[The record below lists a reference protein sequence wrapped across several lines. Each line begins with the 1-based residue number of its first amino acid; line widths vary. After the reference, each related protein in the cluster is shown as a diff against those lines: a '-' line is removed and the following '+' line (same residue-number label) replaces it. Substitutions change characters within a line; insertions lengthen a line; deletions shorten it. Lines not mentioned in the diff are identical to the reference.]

1 MLTELC
7 GVLRNWFETD
17 RISGTYTVENGSI
30 TLPFLQNGQFFRVVG
45 SVFNDGVHQ
54 YPDYAM
60 ADETFDGSI
69 WPMSVPPALLCL
81 GEEIKAW
88 QEKNS
93 TTNAAK
99 NPFTGALAEAG
110 VSPRT
115 AVKVLDK
122 YRTLNNADGKAKDK
136 TAEFQQYLHELGF
149 DAAQMAAAR
158 DTFSFYT
165 SVPAKWK

>member
-17 RISGTYTVENGSI
+17 RISVTYTVENGSI

-88 QEKNS
+88 QEKNGDIAASPYTSESFGRYSYSKTTSGS
-93 TTNAAK
+93 TT
-99 NPFTGALAEAG
+99 GAG
-110 VSPRT
+110 MVTWKSVFKSR
-115 AVKVLDK
+115 
-122 YRTLNNADGKAKDK
+122 LNQWRKI
-136 TAEFQQYLHELGF
+136 
-149 DAAQMAAAR
+149 
-158 DTFSFYT
+158 
-165 SVPAKWK
+165 

>member
-30 TLPFLQNGQFFRVVG
+30 TLPILQNGQFFRVVG

-88 QEKNS
+88 QEKNGDIAASPYTSESFGGYSYSKS
-93 TTNAAK
+93 TSGSA
-99 NPFTGALAEAG
+99 TGAG
-110 VSPRT
+110 MVTWQSVFKSR
-115 AVKVLDK
+115 
-122 YRTLNNADGKAKDK
+122 LNQWRKI
-136 TAEFQQYLHELGF
+136 
-149 DAAQMAAAR
+149 
-158 DTFSFYT
+158 
-165 SVPAKWK
+165 

>member
-88 QEKNS
+88 QEKNGDIAAS
-93 TTNAAK
+93 PYTSESFGGYSYSKTTSGSA
-99 NPFTGALAEAG
+99 TGAG
-110 VSPRT
+110 MVTWQSVFKSR
-115 AVKVLDK
+115 
-122 YRTLNNADGKAKDK
+122 LNHWRKI
-136 TAEFQQYLHELGF
+136 
-149 DAAQMAAAR
+149 
-158 DTFSFYT
+158 
-165 SVPAKWK
+165 

>member
-17 RISGTYTVENGSI
+17 RISGTYTVENGNI

-88 QEKNS
+88 QEKNGDIAASPYTSESFGGYSYSKS
-93 TTNAAK
+93 TSGSA
-99 NPFTGALAEAG
+99 TGAG
-110 VSPRT
+110 MVTWQSVFKSR
-115 AVKVLDK
+115 
-122 YRTLNNADGKAKDK
+122 LNQWRKI
-136 TAEFQQYLHELGF
+136 
-149 DAAQMAAAR
+149 
-158 DTFSFYT
+158 
-165 SVPAKWK
+165 

>member
-69 WPMSVPPALLCL
+69 WTMSVPPALLCL
-81 GEEIKAW
+81 GDEIKAW
-88 QEKNS
+88 QEKNGDIAAS
-93 TTNAAK
+93 PYTSESFGGYSYSKTTSGSA
-99 NPFTGALAEAG
+99 TGAG
-110 VSPRT
+110 MVTWQSVFKSR
-115 AVKVLDK
+115 
-122 YRTLNNADGKAKDK
+122 LNQWRKI
-136 TAEFQQYLHELGF
+136 
-149 DAAQMAAAR
+149 
-158 DTFSFYT
+158 
-165 SVPAKWK
+165 

>member
-88 QEKNS
+88 QEKNGDIAAS
-93 TTNAAK
+93 PYTSESFGGYSYSKTTSGSA
-99 NPFTGALAEAG
+99 TGAG
-110 VSPRT
+110 TVTWQSVFKSR
-115 AVKVLDK
+115 
-122 YRTLNNADGKAKDK
+122 LNQWRKI
-136 TAEFQQYLHELGF
+136 
-149 DAAQMAAAR
+149 
-158 DTFSFYT
+158 
-165 SVPAKWK
+165 

>member
-69 WPMSVPPALLCL
+69 WPMAVPSAVLAL
-81 GEEIKAW
+81 EAEIRAR
-88 QEKNS
+88 QEKN
-93 TTNAAK
+93 
-99 NPFTGALAEAG
+99 G
-110 VSPRT
+110 
-115 AVKVLDK
+115 
-122 YRTLNNADGKAKDK
+122 
-136 TAEFQQYLHELGF
+136 
-149 DAAQMAAAR
+149 DAAASPCTSESFGGYSYSKGSSGSTSASGTVTWQT
-158 DTFSFYT
+158 TFKSRMNQWR
-165 SVPAKWK
+165 KI

>member
-69 WPMSVPPALLCL
+69 WTMSVPPALLCL
-81 GEEIKAW
+81 RDEIKAW
-88 QEKNS
+88 QEKNGDIAASPYTSESFGGYSYSKS
-93 TTNAAK
+93 TSGSA
-99 NPFTGALAEAG
+99 TGAG
-110 VSPRT
+110 MVTWQSVFKSR
-115 AVKVLDK
+115 
-122 YRTLNNADGKAKDK
+122 LNQWRKI
-136 TAEFQQYLHELGF
+136 
-149 DAAQMAAAR
+149 
-158 DTFSFYT
+158 
-165 SVPAKWK
+165 

>member
-69 WPMSVPPALLCL
+69 WPMSVPPALLRL
-81 GEEIKAW
+81 EEEIKAW
-88 QEKNS
+88 QEKNGDIAAS
-93 TTNAAK
+93 PYTSESFGGYSYSKTTSGSA
-99 NPFTGALAEAG
+99 TGAG
-110 VSPRT
+110 MVTWQSVFKSR
-115 AVKVLDK
+115 
-122 YRTLNNADGKAKDK
+122 LNQWRKI
-136 TAEFQQYLHELGF
+136 
-149 DAAQMAAAR
+149 
-158 DTFSFYT
+158 
-165 SVPAKWK
+165 

>member
-17 RISGTYTVENGSI
+17 RISGTYTVKNGSI

-45 SVFNDGVHQ
+45 SVFNDGVHR
-54 YPDYAM
+54 YPDYGM

-88 QEKNS
+88 QEKNGD
-93 TTNAAK
+93 AAAS
-99 NPFTGALAEAG
+99 PFTSESFGGYSYSKGSASANG
-110 VSPRT
+110 TVT
-115 AVKVLDK
+115 WQ
-122 YRTLNNADGKAKDK
+122 T
-136 TAEFQQYLHELGF
+136 
-149 DAAQMAAAR
+149 
-158 DTFSFYT
+158 TFKSRMNQWR
-165 SVPAKWK
+165 KI

>member
-30 TLPFLQNGQFFRVVG
+30 TLPVLQNGQFFRVVG

-88 QEKNS
+88 QEKNGDIAAS
-93 TTNAAK
+93 PYTSESFGGYSYSKTTSGSA
-99 NPFTGALAEAG
+99 TGAG
-110 VSPRT
+110 MVTWQSVFKSR
-115 AVKVLDK
+115 
-122 YRTLNNADGKAKDK
+122 LNQWRKI
-136 TAEFQQYLHELGF
+136 
-149 DAAQMAAAR
+149 
-158 DTFSFYT
+158 
-165 SVPAKWK
+165 

>member
-88 QEKNS
+88 QEKNGDIAAS
-93 TTNAAK
+93 PYTSESFGGYSYSKTTSGSA
-99 NPFTGALAEAG
+99 TGAG
-110 VSPRT
+110 
-115 AVKVLDK
+115 KVTWQSVFK
-122 YRTLNNADGKAKDK
+122 SRLNQWRKI
-136 TAEFQQYLHELGF
+136 
-149 DAAQMAAAR
+149 
-158 DTFSFYT
+158 
-165 SVPAKWK
+165 

>member
-30 TLPFLQNGQFFRVVG
+30 ALPFLQEGQFFRIVG

-54 YPDYAM
+54 YPDYGM

-88 QEKNS
+88 QEKNGDIAAS
-93 TTNAAK
+93 PYTSESFGGYSYSKTTSGSA
-99 NPFTGALAEAG
+99 TGAG
-110 VSPRT
+110 IVTWQSVFKSR
-115 AVKVLDK
+115 
-122 YRTLNNADGKAKDK
+122 LNQWRKI
-136 TAEFQQYLHELGF
+136 
-149 DAAQMAAAR
+149 
-158 DTFSFYT
+158 
-165 SVPAKWK
+165 

>member
-17 RISGTYTVENGSI
+17 IISGTYTVENGSI

-88 QEKNS
+88 QEKNGDIAASPYTSESFGGYSYSKS
-93 TTNAAK
+93 TSGSA
-99 NPFTGALAEAG
+99 TGAG
-110 VSPRT
+110 MVTWQSVFKSR
-115 AVKVLDK
+115 
-122 YRTLNNADGKAKDK
+122 LNQWRKI
-136 TAEFQQYLHELGF
+136 
-149 DAAQMAAAR
+149 
-158 DTFSFYT
+158 
-165 SVPAKWK
+165 

>member
-88 QEKNS
+88 EEKNGDI
-93 TTNAAK
+93 AAG
-99 NPFTGALAEAG
+99 P
-110 VSPRT
+110 
-115 AVKVLDK
+115 
-122 YRTLNNADGKAKDK
+122 
-136 TAEFQQYLHELGF
+136 
-149 DAAQMAAAR
+149 
-158 DTFSFYT
+158 YT
-165 SVPAKWK
+165 SERFGGYSYSKSTSGSATDAGMVTWQSVFKSRLKQWRKI

>member
-88 QEKNS
+88 QGKNGDI
-93 TTNAAK
+93 AA
-99 NPFTGALAEAG
+99 
-110 VSPRT
+110 SP
-115 AVKVLDK
+115 
-122 YRTLNNADGKAKDK
+122 
-136 TAEFQQYLHELGF
+136 
-149 DAAQMAAAR
+149 
-158 DTFSFYT
+158 YT
-165 SVPAKWK
+165 SESFGGYSYSKSTSGSASGAGMVTWQSVFKSRLNQWRKI

>member
-30 TLPFLQNGQFFRVVG
+30 TLSFLQNGQFFRVVG

-88 QEKNS
+88 QEKNGNIAASPYTSESFGGYSYSKS
-93 TTNAAK
+93 TSGSA
-99 NPFTGALAEAG
+99 TGAG
-110 VSPRT
+110 VVTWQSVFKLR
-115 AVKVLDK
+115 
-122 YRTLNNADGKAKDK
+122 LNQWRKI
-136 TAEFQQYLHELGF
+136 
-149 DAAQMAAAR
+149 
-158 DTFSFYT
+158 
-165 SVPAKWK
+165 

>member
-7 GVLRNWFETD
+7 GALRNWFETD

-69 WPMSVPPALLCL
+69 WPMSIPPALLCL

-88 QEKNS
+88 QEKNGDIAAS
-93 TTNAAK
+93 PYTSESFGGYSYSKTTSGSA
-99 NPFTGALAEAG
+99 TGAG
-110 VSPRT
+110 MVTWQSVFKSR
-115 AVKVLDK
+115 
-122 YRTLNNADGKAKDK
+122 LNQWRKI
-136 TAEFQQYLHELGF
+136 
-149 DAAQMAAAR
+149 
-158 DTFSFYT
+158 
-165 SVPAKWK
+165 

>member
-30 TLPFLQNGQFFRVVG
+30 TLPCLQNGQFFRVVG

-69 WPMSVPPALLCL
+69 WPMAVPSAVLAL
-81 GEEIKAW
+81 EAEIRAW
-88 QEKNS
+88 QEKNGD
-93 TTNAAK
+93 AAAS
-99 NPFTGALAEAG
+99 PFTSESFGGYSYSKGSSGSTSASGA
-110 VSPRT
+110 VT
-115 AVKVLDK
+115 W
-122 YRTLNNADGKAKDK
+122 
-136 TAEFQQYLHELGF
+136 
-149 DAAQMAAAR
+149 QM
-158 DTFSFYT
+158 TFKSRMNQWR
-165 SVPAKWK
+165 KI

>member
-69 WPMSVPPALLCL
+69 WPMSVPPALLSL

-88 QEKNS
+88 QEKNGDIAASPYTSESFGGYSYSKS
-93 TTNAAK
+93 TSGSA
-99 NPFTGALAEAG
+99 TGAGMVTWQSAFK
-110 VSPRT
+110 SR
-115 AVKVLDK
+115 
-122 YRTLNNADGKAKDK
+122 LNQWRKI
-136 TAEFQQYLHELGF
+136 
-149 DAAQMAAAR
+149 
-158 DTFSFYT
+158 
-165 SVPAKWK
+165 

>member
-45 SVFNDGVHQ
+45 SAFNDGVHQ

-88 QEKNS
+88 QEKNGDI
-93 TTNAAK
+93 AA
-99 NPFTGALAEAG
+99 
-110 VSPRT
+110 SP
-115 AVKVLDK
+115 
-122 YRTLNNADGKAKDK
+122 
-136 TAEFQQYLHELGF
+136 
-149 DAAQMAAAR
+149 
-158 DTFSFYT
+158 YT
-165 SVPAKWK
+165 SESFGGYSYSKSTSGSANGAGMVTWQSVFKSRLNQWRKI

>member
-17 RISGTYTVENGSI
+17 RISGTYTVKNGSI
-30 TLPFLQNGQFFRVVG
+30 ALPFLQEGQFFRIVG

-54 YPDYAM
+54 YPDYGM

-88 QEKNS
+88 QEKNGDIAAS
-93 TTNAAK
+93 PYTSESFGGYSYSKTTSGSA
-99 NPFTGALAEAG
+99 TGAG
-110 VSPRT
+110 MVTWQSVFKSR
-115 AVKVLDK
+115 
-122 YRTLNNADGKAKDK
+122 LNQWRKI
-136 TAEFQQYLHELGF
+136 
-149 DAAQMAAAR
+149 
-158 DTFSFYT
+158 
-165 SVPAKWK
+165 

>member
-17 RISGTYTVENGSI
+17 RISDTYTVKNGSI
-30 TLPFLQNGQFFRVVG
+30 TLSFLQNGQFFRVVG

-88 QEKNS
+88 QEKNGDIAAS
-93 TTNAAK
+93 PYTSESFGGYSYSKTTSGSA
-99 NPFTGALAEAG
+99 TGAG
-110 VSPRT
+110 MVTWQSVFKSR
-115 AVKVLDK
+115 
-122 YRTLNNADGKAKDK
+122 LNQWRKI
-136 TAEFQQYLHELGF
+136 
-149 DAAQMAAAR
+149 
-158 DTFSFYT
+158 
-165 SVPAKWK
+165 

>member
-30 TLPFLQNGQFFRVVG
+30 ALPFLQEGQFFRIVG

-54 YPDYAM
+54 YPDYGM

-88 QEKNS
+88 QEKNGDIAAS
-93 TTNAAK
+93 PYTSESFGGYSYSKTTSGSA
-99 NPFTGALAEAG
+99 TGAG
-110 VSPRT
+110 MVTWQS
-115 AVKVLDK
+115 VFKSS
-122 YRTLNNADGKAKDK
+122 LNQWRKI
-136 TAEFQQYLHELGF
+136 
-149 DAAQMAAAR
+149 
-158 DTFSFYT
+158 
-165 SVPAKWK
+165 